1 MLCLREG
8 NFSLP
13 FVLSTVL
20 ILLWGLL
27 LPWPLVPTAQ
37 RQPPLRRQPQS
48 CTGLHSSQEAKAAT
62 AEVTSAS
69 GICVQAQLLQAGALL
84 LPLARLVIYSQT
96 SLALHISALH
106 LPPAY
111 SPVPVLDH
119 PRESHFSFLPLLAL
133 PAEWQHGARSR
144 THHYLATTQ

>member
-1 MLCLREG
+1 MSGCKEAILGGVNYMLCLREG

-69 GICVQAQLLQAGALL
+69 GICVQAQLLSWGLAPASCQAGNLQPNIPGFAHQC
-84 LPLARLVIYSQT
+84 S
-96 SLALHISALH
+96 
-106 LPPAY
+106 PPASSIQPCPSFR
-111 SPVPVLDH
+111 SP
-119 PRESHFSFLPLLAL
+119 S
-133 PAEWQHGARSR
+133 
-144 THHYLATTQ
+144 